1 MALRVSTTL
10 EINGAN
16 AMNKTA
22 RTFLLV
28 GALMAASYAGVAH
41 AATSADQ
48 TALSTAARV
57 PEPPLV
63 GSGTFRWYG
72 LRLYE
77 IEYRETPD
85 ACTPR
90 MLRITYARRVPADR
104 LVEATLEQWREI
116 GLNDDPS
123 LRGWLRQIRTIWPD
137 IEPGDVLMLQVDQ
150 DGVSHFFGTEGY
162 LGTIPDPAFG
172 NAFIAI
178 WLSPDTTEPTLRK
191 QLLAGGSSCPVF
203 SF

>member
-1 MALRVSTTL
+1 
-10 EINGAN
+10 
-16 AMNKTA
+16 MNKAA

-77 IEYRETPD
+77 IEYRETAD

-90 MLRITYARRVPADR
+90 MLRITYARRIPADR

-116 GLNDDPS
+116 GLNDDLS
-123 LRGWLRQIRTIWPD
+123 LRGWLRQIRAIWPD
-137 IEPGDVLMLQVDQ
+137 IEPGDVLLLQVDQ
-150 DGVSHFFGTEGY
+150 DGVSHFFGTEA
-162 LGTIPDPAFG
+162 TWAPSRTPPSVTRS
-172 NAFIAI
+172 
-178 WLSPDTTEPTLRK
+178 SPS
-191 QLLAGGSSCPVF
+191 G
-203 SF
+203 